1 MANDG
6 TLFQCANCD
15 ALYQVVRAEVGPETV
30 DREIICRA
38 CAAPMP
44 SREGKFVFKYFLV
57 RRGRMQQR
65 RRA

>member
-15 ALYQVVRAEVGPETV
+15 ALYQVVTAEVGPETV
-30 DREIICRA
+30 DRDIICRA
-38 CAAPMP
+38 CGTRMP
-44 SREGKFVFKYFLV
+44 SCEGKFVLKYFLV
-57 RRGRMQQR
+57 RKGRMQQR